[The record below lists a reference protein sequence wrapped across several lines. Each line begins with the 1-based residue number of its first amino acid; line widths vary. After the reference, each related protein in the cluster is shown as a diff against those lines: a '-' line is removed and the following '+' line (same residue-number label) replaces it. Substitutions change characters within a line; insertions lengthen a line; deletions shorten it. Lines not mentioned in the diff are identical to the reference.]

1 MLQSTEA
8 TASPIDHGE
17 SCRGFDDEAA
27 FLDYLLDDAW
37 DILAQGV
44 RVPFTAAHTPTLAT
58 IRDGNPTVRTVV
70 LRAVSRAASMI
81 FVHADRRSSK
91 VQELL
96 AQPSCSLHI
105 FDAGRR
111 VQLRIEAQASIH
123 VDDEIADAQW
133 TALQA
138 RLRAQQRRG
147 LGRRQR
153 QHNGIERAALAL
165 AGRPVTFVPSPNY
178 EAGLSESLKAGIAA
192 IPATARASFG
202 IYSDEADVAAL
213 ARGIERVTRIFG

>member
-138 RLRAQQRRG
+138 RLRAQQRR
-147 LGRRQR
+147 
-153 QHNGIERAALAL
+153 ALAAGGEL
-165 AGRPVTFVPSPNY
+165 AS
-178 EAGLSESLKAGIAA
+178 AA
-192 IPATARASFG
+192 IEIDNVDGMADTERRPHFAAIALHVSALEWQQISSRGPRHARFEIGETAKG
-202 IYSDEADVAAL
+202 CWLEA
-213 ARGIERVTRIFG
+213 